1 MQLVINEVSGNSPMA
16 LQAVKLLAEF
26 QGHKRST
33 VSPSLATLHQAM
45 NFWQA
50 DT

>member
-26 QGHKRST
+26 QGRKLST
-33 VSPSLATLHQAM
+33 VSFSQAVWHQAEKHPPC
-45 NFWQA
+45 
-50 DT
+50 